1 MSNLIVI
8 LLNHFPVFIMGFNV
22 RIVCESWVKIYE
34 EGDFATGLRVTTRER
49 PHEKHMLE
57 FNE

>member
-1 MSNLIVI
+1 
-8 LLNHFPVFIMGFNV
+8 MGFNV

-57 FNE
+57 FNEKTSP